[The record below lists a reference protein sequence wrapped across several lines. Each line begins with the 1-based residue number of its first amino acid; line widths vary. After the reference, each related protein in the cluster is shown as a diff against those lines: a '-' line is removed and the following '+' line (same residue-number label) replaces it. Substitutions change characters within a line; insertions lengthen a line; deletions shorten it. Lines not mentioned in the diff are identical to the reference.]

1 MEWISFVAGL
11 LGFAAAGG
19 FMLWK
24 KESAA
29 REKAE
34 AERDKLRADS
44 EQLRRDE
51 AAATARANAA
61 VQNESKL
68 QDENNSLRER
78 ERNSAMRVSEMETKL
93 KNADKTVETLTE
105 VRDSMK
111 EQFKNLS
118 ETVLEEKGAK
128 FGAES
133 KKILAP
139 LKEDLEKFR
148 AQVNAIHTKDAE
160 DRSALKQQIESL
172 QNNAAEYGKSADNLA
187 RALKGDS
194 KTQGDWGEIMLANLL
209 ENSGLREGREYE
221 TQKTMIDEDGNRL
234 RPDVV
239 IKLPGDKCLIVDSKV
254 SLRDYHAANAAEPN
268 SEAEKIALAKHLA
281 AVKKHV
287 ADLSGKH
294 YAKLRGANAPDFVFM
309 FMPVE
314 PAFFAALRTDTNLF
328 SHAYDKKIILCAP
341 TTLMATL
348 RTVQRIWQL
357 ERQNRNADEIA
368 KRGGLLYDKFLGLLN
383 DLGTIHDAF
392 QKAQTGFAA
401 ATDKIK
407 HGRGNLIWQAQQL
420 YDLGVE
426 TKHKRLRDPE
436 EPKLTEK

>member
-34 AERDKLRADS
+34 SERDKLRADS

-160 DRSALKQQIESL
+160 DRSALKQQIENL

-209 ENSGLREGREYE
+209 ENSGLREGEEYE
-221 TQKTMIDEDGNRL
+221 TQKAGRGEDGEIL

-239 IKLPGDKCLIVDSKV
+239 VNLPGGTDGEARHLIIDSKA
-254 SLRDYHAANAAEPN
+254 SLRAYHDSVAAEAN
-268 SEAEKIALAKHLA
+268 SVAEKESLARHLA
-281 AVKKHV
+281 AVRNHI
-287 ADLSGKH
+287 AALSDKH
-294 YAKLRGANAPDFVFM
+294 YSRQKNLNAPDFVFM

-314 PAFFAALRTDTNLF
+314 AAFFAALRADKNLF
-328 SHAYDKKIILCAP
+328 SYAYDRHIILCAP
-341 TTLMATL
+341 TTLMAVL
-348 RTVQRIWQL
+348 RTAEHIWRL
-357 ERQNRNADEIA
+357 ERQNRNAEEIA
-368 KRGGLLYDKFLGLLN
+368 RQGGNLYDKFVLFKESLDEVGAALKKAGDSCDRAQKQLGE
-383 DLGTIHDAF
+383 GS
-392 QKAQTGFAA
+392 
-401 ATDKIK
+401 
-407 HGRGNLIWQAQQL
+407 GNLIGRANKL
-420 YDLGVE
+420 LDLGV
-426 TKHKRLRDPE
+426 KAKKPRLPE
-436 EPKLTEK
+436 E